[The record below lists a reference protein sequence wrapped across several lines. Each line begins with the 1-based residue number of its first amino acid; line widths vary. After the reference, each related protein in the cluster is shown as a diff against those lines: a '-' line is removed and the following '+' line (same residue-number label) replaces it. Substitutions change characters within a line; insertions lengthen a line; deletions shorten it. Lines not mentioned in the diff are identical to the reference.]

1 MKNNA
6 IEELEKAIK
15 LKNEAMKLVNSS
27 RSHINKALNEHPE
40 ISKNLDAIIQSTIA
54 GNTDAM
60 EHFAKEL
67 IKTEK
72 DADSTQ

>member
-6 IEELEKAIK
+6 IEELNKAMK
-15 LKNEAMKLVNSS
+15 LKDEAMKLVNSS
-27 RSHINKALNEHPE
+27 RAHINKALSEHPE
-40 ISKNLDAIIQSTIA
+40 ISKNLDAIVQSTIA

-67 IKTEK
+67 IKK
-72 DADSTQ
+72 GNDVNGNQ

>member
-6 IEELEKAIK
+6 LEELKKAIK
-15 LKNEAMKLVNSS
+15 LKDEAMKLVNSS

-40 ISKNLDAIIQSTIA
+40 ISKNLDAIVQSTMA
-54 GNTDAM
+54 GNMDAM

-67 IKTEK
+67 LKTEK
-72 DADSTQ
+72 DADSNQ

>member
-6 IEELEKAIK
+6 IEELKKALK
-15 LKNEAMKLVNSS
+15 LRDEAMKLVNSS
-27 RSHINKALNEHPE
+27 RSNINKALSKYPE
-40 ISKNLDAIIQSTIA
+40 KAKNLDAIVQSTMA
-54 GNTDAM
+54 GNTSAM

-67 IKTEK
+67 LKKEK

>member
-40 ISKNLDAIIQSTIA
+40 ISKNLDAIVQSTIA
-54 GNTDAM
+54 GNMGAM

-67 IKTEK
+67 LKK
-72 DADSTQ
+72 GNDVNGNK